1 MSFRTIKNFILSA
14 VRVSDKKRW
23 SQLDN
28 HDVEW
33 GGRTETMSRY
43 VKPGES
49 VFELGAG
56 RCHLREFLPK
66 ECAYTPSDIVERI
79 PGTFVFDFNRK
90 PIPALP
96 SHDVLFA
103 SGVLEYAHDLP
114 DLIKAI
120 SGVFGKLIV
129 SYADTD
135 RFASAKKRMRNGWF
149 CNLARN
155 KFLGCFTAAGYELV
169 AEEEW
174 NKHGIYVL
182 EKKS

>member
-1 MSFRTIKNFILSA
+1 MRFRTIKNLILSA

-23 SQLDN
+23 AQLDN

-33 GGRTETMSRY
+33 GGRTEIMSRY

-56 RCHLREFLPK
+56 RCHLREFLPAD
-66 ECAYTPSDIVERI
+66 CAYTPSDIVERI
-79 PGTFVFDFNRK
+79 PGTFVFDFNQK
-90 PIPALP
+90 PLP
-96 SHDVLFA
+96 ELPKHDVLIA

-114 DLIKAI
+114 HLVSAI
-120 SGVFGKLIV
+120 SEKYDKLII

-135 RFASAKKRMRNGWF
+135 RFTSSKKRMRNGWF
-149 CNLARN
+149 CNLSRS
-155 KFLGCFTAAGYELV
+155 KFLACFTAAGYELV

-174 NKHGIYVL
+174 SRHGIYVFTR
-182 EKKS
+182 KA